1 MLPTIIGLIILI
13 IVVFTAIRL
22 VKNVLVG
29 VALVALTLLG
39 AYLLLGFVPS
49 IRSIP
54 MIGPLVPKVPTSLM
68 GMISWIMKF
77 LQNID
82 IIEVSRD
89 SKNKLLIT
97 VENTGKLEVSNFTV
111 YVDDN
116 KVSIIHKPKDPLK
129 SGEITI
135 IQANWQKDFSNILIQ
150 TSRINATYSK

>member
-1 MLPTIIGLIILI
+1 MI

-54 MIGPLVPKVPTSLM
+54 MIGPLLPKVPTSLM

-116 KVSIIHKPKDPLK
+116 KVSIINKPKDPLK

>member
-54 MIGPLVPKVPTSLM
+54 MIGPLLPKVPTSLT

-97 VENTGKLEVSNFTV
+97 IENNGRLEVSNFTV

-116 KVSIIHKPKDPLK
+116 KVSIINKPKDPLK